1 MYKPKLISLLDD
13 KENGFSKEQF
23 FKDLIAGIIVA
34 IIALP
39 LSIALGISSGVS
51 PEKGLITA
59 IIAGFI
65 ISLLGGSRVQ
75 IGGPTGAFVV
85 ILSIALGISS
95 GVSPEK
101 GLITAIIAG
110 FIISLLGGSRV
121 QIGGPTGA
129 FVVIVF
135 GIIQNHGVDGLI
147 IATFMAGIILVLF
160 GLLRFGSLI
169 KYIPYPITVGF
180 TSGIAVTLFSTQVK
194 DFLGLS
200 MTKTPSEFI
209 PKWEAYISHMNTTNL
224 YTLAIGLLALIILI
238 FWPKINKKI
247 PGSLIALIVTTLVVF
262 IFNLPV
268 ATIGSQFGKI
278 SSNIPM
284 PHIPNLN
291 LNTLKALIG
300 PAFTIALLGGI
311 ESLLSAVVS
320 DGMIGD
326 KHNSNAEL
334 IAQGIANMGSSLFGG
349 IPATGAIARTAANV
363 KNGGRTPISGIV
375 HSITLLLIM
384 LVFMPLAKFIP
395 LTTLSAILII
405 VSYNMSEWRTFKA
418 ILKAPKSDIAI
429 LLTTFFLTVL
439 FDLVI
444 AIGIGMVVSMCLF
457 MRRVATSIEVNE
469 LNENDCSDKSN
480 IDTDMENLKVGE
492 NVLVYDI
499 RGHLFFGAVDTFM
512 NTMKEINDDAKVL
525 VLRMRHTKT
534 LDVTGYKQIKN
545 IALSCKSRNMTLI
558 ISELQEQ
565 PKKVMRLMGFI
576 DTLGE
581 DHFATNFDE
590 ALEKANS
597 LI

>member
-13 KENGFSKEQF
+13 KESGFSKEQF

-39 LSIALGISSGVS
+39 
-51 PEKGLITA
+51 
-59 IIAGFI
+59 
-65 ISLLGGSRVQ
+65 
-75 IGGPTGAFVV
+75 
-85 ILSIALGISS
+85 LSIALGISS

-545 IALSCKSRNMTLI
+545 IALSCKSRNMNLI

>member
-39 LSIALGISSGVS
+39 
-51 PEKGLITA
+51 
-59 IIAGFI
+59 
-65 ISLLGGSRVQ
+65 
-75 IGGPTGAFVV
+75 
-85 ILSIALGISS
+85 LSIALGISS

-576 DTLGE
+576 DILGE

>member
-13 KENGFSKEQF
+13 KESGFSKEQF
-23 FKDLIAGIIVA
+23 LKDLIAGIIVA

-39 LSIALGISSGVS
+39 
-51 PEKGLITA
+51 
-59 IIAGFI
+59 
-65 ISLLGGSRVQ
+65 
-75 IGGPTGAFVV
+75 
-85 ILSIALGISS
+85 LSIALGISS

-180 TSGIAVTLFSTQVK
+180 TSGIAITLLSTQVK

-200 MTKTPSEFI
+200 ITKTPSEFI
-209 PKWEAYISHMNTTNL
+209 PKWDAYISHMNTTNL

-469 LNENDCSDKSN
+469 LNESDCSDKSN

-545 IALSCKSRNMTLI
+545 IALSCKSRNITLI

>member
-39 LSIALGISSGVS
+39 
-51 PEKGLITA
+51 
-59 IIAGFI
+59 
-65 ISLLGGSRVQ
+65 
-75 IGGPTGAFVV
+75 
-85 ILSIALGISS
+85 LSIALGISS

-224 YTLAIGLLALIILI
+224 YTLAIGLIALIILI

-469 LNENDCSDKSN
+469 LNESDCSDKSN

>member
-39 LSIALGISSGVS
+39 
-51 PEKGLITA
+51 
-59 IIAGFI
+59 
-65 ISLLGGSRVQ
+65 
-75 IGGPTGAFVV
+75 
-85 ILSIALGISS
+85 LSIALGISS

-469 LNENDCSDKSN
+469 LNESDCSDKSN

-565 PKKVMRLMGFI
+565 PKKVMRLMEFI

>member
-39 LSIALGISSGVS
+39 
-51 PEKGLITA
+51 
-59 IIAGFI
+59 
-65 ISLLGGSRVQ
+65 
-75 IGGPTGAFVV
+75 
-85 ILSIALGISS
+85 LSIALGISS

-499 RGHLFFGAVDTFM
+499 RGHIFFGAVDTFM

>member
-39 LSIALGISSGVS
+39 
-51 PEKGLITA
+51 
-59 IIAGFI
+59 
-65 ISLLGGSRVQ
+65 
-75 IGGPTGAFVV
+75 
-85 ILSIALGISS
+85 LSIALGISS

-469 LNENDCSDKSN
+469 LNESDCSDKSN

-590 ALEKANS
+590 ALEKSKFFN
-597 LI
+597 LK

>member
-39 LSIALGISSGVS
+39 
-51 PEKGLITA
+51 
-59 IIAGFI
+59 
-65 ISLLGGSRVQ
+65 
-75 IGGPTGAFVV
+75 
-85 ILSIALGISS
+85 LSIALGISS

-278 SSNIPM
+278 SSNIPI

-444 AIGIGMVVSMCLF
+444 AIGIGMLVSMCLF

>member
-39 LSIALGISSGVS
+39 
-51 PEKGLITA
+51 
-59 IIAGFI
+59 
-65 ISLLGGSRVQ
+65 
-75 IGGPTGAFVV
+75 
-85 ILSIALGISS
+85 LSIALGISS

-469 LNENDCSDKSN
+469 LNESDCSDKSN
-480 IDTDMENLKVGE
+480 IDADMENLKVGE

>member
-13 KENGFSKEQF
+13 KESGFSKEQF
-23 FKDLIAGIIVA
+23 LKDLIAGIIVA

-39 LSIALGISSGVS
+39 
-51 PEKGLITA
+51 
-59 IIAGFI
+59 
-65 ISLLGGSRVQ
+65 
-75 IGGPTGAFVV
+75 
-85 ILSIALGISS
+85 LSIALGISS

-180 TSGIAVTLFSTQVK
+180 TSGIAITLLSTQVK

-200 MTKTPSEFI
+200 ITKTPSEFI

-278 SSNIPM
+278 SSNIPI

-334 IAQGIANMGSSLFGG
+334 IAQGLANIGSSLFGG

-429 LLTTFFLTVL
+429 LLITFFLTVL

-469 LNENDCSDKSN
+469 LNESDCSYKSN

>member
-39 LSIALGISSGVS
+39 
-51 PEKGLITA
+51 
-59 IIAGFI
+59 
-65 ISLLGGSRVQ
+65 
-75 IGGPTGAFVV
+75 
-85 ILSIALGISS
+85 LSIALGISS

-291 LNTLKALIG
+291 LNTLKSLIG

-469 LNENDCSDKSN
+469 LNESDCSDKSN

>member
-39 LSIALGISSGVS
+39 
-51 PEKGLITA
+51 
-59 IIAGFI
+59 
-65 ISLLGGSRVQ
+65 
-75 IGGPTGAFVV
+75 
-85 ILSIALGISS
+85 LSIALGISS

-200 MTKTPSEFI
+200 MTKNPSEFI

-278 SSNIPM
+278 NSNIPM

>member
-13 KENGFSKEQF
+13 KESGFSKEQF
-23 FKDLIAGIIVA
+23 LKDLIAGIIVA

-39 LSIALGISSGVS
+39 
-51 PEKGLITA
+51 
-59 IIAGFI
+59 
-65 ISLLGGSRVQ
+65 
-75 IGGPTGAFVV
+75 
-85 ILSIALGISS
+85 LSIALGISS

-180 TSGIAVTLFSTQVK
+180 TSGIAITLLSTQVK

-200 MTKTPSEFI
+200 ITKTPSEFI

-278 SSNIPM
+278 SSNIPI

-363 KNGGRTPISGIV
+363 KNGGRTPISGMV

-429 LLTTFFLTVL
+429 LLITFFLTVL

-444 AIGIGMVVSMCLF
+444 AIGIGMIVSMCLF
-457 MRRVATSIEVNE
+457 IRRVATSIEVNE
-469 LNENDCSDKSN
+469 LNESDCSYKSN

>member
-39 LSIALGISSGVS
+39 
-51 PEKGLITA
+51 
-59 IIAGFI
+59 
-65 ISLLGGSRVQ
+65 
-75 IGGPTGAFVV
+75 
-85 ILSIALGISS
+85 LSIALGISS

-209 PKWEAYISHMNTTNL
+209 PKWETYISHMNTTNL

-469 LNENDCSDKSN
+469 LNESDCSDKSN

>member
-85 ILSIALGISS
+85 I
-95 GVSPEK
+95 
-101 GLITAIIAG
+101 
-110 FIISLLGGSRV
+110 
-121 QIGGPTGA
+121 
-129 FVVIVF
+129 VF

-147 IATFMAGIILVLF
+147 IATFMAGIIFVFF

-469 LNENDCSDKSN
+469 LNESDCSDKSN

-545 IALSCKSRNMTLI
+545 ISLSCKSRNMTLI

>member
-23 FKDLIAGIIVA
+23 FKDLVAGIIVA

-39 LSIALGISSGVS
+39 
-51 PEKGLITA
+51 
-59 IIAGFI
+59 
-65 ISLLGGSRVQ
+65 
-75 IGGPTGAFVV
+75 
-85 ILSIALGISS
+85 LSIALGISS

-334 IAQGIANMGSSLFGG
+334 IAQGVANMGSSLFGG

-444 AIGIGMVVSMCLF
+444 AIGIGMLVSMCLF

-576 DTLGE
+576 DNLSE

>member
-39 LSIALGISSGVS
+39 
-51 PEKGLITA
+51 
-59 IIAGFI
+59 
-65 ISLLGGSRVQ
+65 
-75 IGGPTGAFVV
+75 
-85 ILSIALGISS
+85 LSIALGISS

-278 SSNIPM
+278 ISNIPM

-469 LNENDCSDKSN
+469 LNESDCSDKSN

>member
-59 IIAGFI
+59 IIA
-65 ISLLGGSRVQ
+65 V
-75 IGGPTGAFVV
+75 
-85 ILSIALGISS
+85 
-95 GVSPEK
+95 
-101 GLITAIIAG
+101 

-469 LNENDCSDKSN
+469 LNESDCSDKSN

-499 RGHLFFGAVDTFM
+499 RGHLFFGAVDTFI

>member
-13 KENGFSKEQF
+13 KESGFSKEQF
-23 FKDLIAGIIVA
+23 LKDLIAGIIVA

-39 LSIALGISSGVS
+39 
-51 PEKGLITA
+51 
-59 IIAGFI
+59 
-65 ISLLGGSRVQ
+65 
-75 IGGPTGAFVV
+75 
-85 ILSIALGISS
+85 LSIALGISS

-180 TSGIAVTLFSTQVK
+180 TSGIAITLLSTQVK

-200 MTKTPSEFI
+200 ITKTPSEFI

-469 LNENDCSDKSN
+469 LNESDCSDKFN

>member
-39 LSIALGISSGVS
+39 
-51 PEKGLITA
+51 
-59 IIAGFI
+59 
-65 ISLLGGSRVQ
+65 
-75 IGGPTGAFVV
+75 
-85 ILSIALGISS
+85 LSIALGISS

-291 LNTLKALIG
+291 LNTLKALI
-300 PAFTIALLGGI
+300 
-311 ESLLSAVVS
+311 
-320 DGMIGD
+320 
-326 KHNSNAEL
+326 
-334 IAQGIANMGSSLFGG
+334 
-349 IPATGAIARTAANV
+349 
-363 KNGGRTPISGIV
+363 
-375 HSITLLLIM
+375 
-384 LVFMPLAKFIP
+384 
-395 LTTLSAILII
+395 
-405 VSYNMSEWRTFKA
+405 
-418 ILKAPKSDIAI
+418 
-429 LLTTFFLTVL
+429 
-439 FDLVI
+439 
-444 AIGIGMVVSMCLF
+444 
-457 MRRVATSIEVNE
+457 
-469 LNENDCSDKSN
+469 
-480 IDTDMENLKVGE
+480 
-492 NVLVYDI
+492 
-499 RGHLFFGAVDTFM
+499 
-512 NTMKEINDDAKVL
+512 
-525 VLRMRHTKT
+525 
-534 LDVTGYKQIKN
+534 
-545 IALSCKSRNMTLI
+545 
-558 ISELQEQ
+558 
-565 PKKVMRLMGFI
+565 
-576 DTLGE
+576 
-581 DHFATNFDE
+581 
-590 ALEKANS
+590 
-597 LI
+597 

>member
-75 IGGPTGAFVV
+75 IGGPTG
-85 ILSIALGISS
+85 S
-95 GVSPEK
+95 
-101 GLITAIIAG
+101 
-110 FIISLLGGSRV
+110 
-121 QIGGPTGA
+121 

-469 LNENDCSDKSN
+469 LNESDCSDKSN

>member
-13 KENGFSKEQF
+13 KESGFSKEQF
-23 FKDLIAGIIVA
+23 LKDLIAGIIVA

-39 LSIALGISSGVS
+39 LSIALGISSG
-51 PEKGLITA
+51 I
-59 IIAGFI
+59 
-65 ISLLGGSRVQ
+65 
-75 IGGPTGAFVV
+75 
-85 ILSIALGISS
+85 
-95 GVSPEK
+95 SPEK

-180 TSGIAVTLFSTQVK
+180 TSGIAITLLSTQVK

-200 MTKTPSEFI
+200 ITKTPSEFI

-278 SSNIPM
+278 SSNIPI

-334 IAQGIANMGSSLFGG
+334 IAQGLANMGSSLFGG

-363 KNGGRTPISGIV
+363 KNGGRTPISGMV

-429 LLTTFFLTVL
+429 LLITFFLTVL

-444 AIGIGMVVSMCLF
+444 AIGIGMIVSMCLF
-457 MRRVATSIEVNE
+457 IRRVATSIEVNE
-469 LNENDCSDKSN
+469 LNESDCSYKSN

>member
-39 LSIALGISSGVS
+39 
-51 PEKGLITA
+51 
-59 IIAGFI
+59 
-65 ISLLGGSRVQ
+65 
-75 IGGPTGAFVV
+75 
-85 ILSIALGISS
+85 LSIALGISS

-334 IAQGIANMGSSLFGG
+334 IAQGVANMGSSLFGG

-439 FDLVI
+439 FDLVV
-444 AIGIGMVVSMCLF
+444 AIGIGMLVSMCLF

-512 NTMKEINDDAKVL
+512 NTMKEINDDAKVR

>member
-39 LSIALGISSGVS
+39 
-51 PEKGLITA
+51 
-59 IIAGFI
+59 
-65 ISLLGGSRVQ
+65 
-75 IGGPTGAFVV
+75 
-85 ILSIALGISS
+85 LSIALGISS

-469 LNENDCSDKSN
+469 LNESDCSDKSN

-545 IALSCKSRNMTLI
+545 IALSCKSRNMNLI

-576 DTLGE
+576 DNLGE

>member
-1 MYKPKLISLLDD
+1 MYKPKLLSLFGD

-85 ILSIALGISS
+85 I
-95 GVSPEK
+95 
-101 GLITAIIAG
+101 
-110 FIISLLGGSRV
+110 
-121 QIGGPTGA
+121 
-129 FVVIVF
+129 VF
-135 GIIQNHGVDGLI
+135 GIIQNHGIDGLI
-147 IATFMAGIILVLF
+147 IATFMAGIILILF

-180 TSGIAVTLFSTQVK
+180 TSGIAVTLFSTQIK
-194 DFLGLS
+194 DFLGL
-200 MTKTPSEFI
+200 TIAKTPSEFI
-209 PKWEAYISHMNTTNL
+209 PKWETYISHMNTTNF
-224 YTLAIGLLALIILI
+224 YTLAIGLLALAILI

-247 PGSLIALIVTTLVVF
+247 PGSLVALIVTTFVVF

-278 SSNIPM
+278 SSTIPM

-291 LNTLKALIG
+291 LETLKALIG

-334 IAQGIANMGSSLFGG
+334 IAQGVANIGSSLFGG

-363 KNGGRTPISGIV
+363 KNGGRTPISGMV

-384 LVFMPLAKFIP
+384 LIFMPLAKFIP
-395 LTTLSAILII
+395 LTTLAAILMI
-405 VSYNMSEWRTFKA
+405 VSYNMSEWRSFKA

-444 AIGIGMVVSMCLF
+444 AIGIGMLVSMCLF
-457 MRRVATSIEVNE
+457 MRRIATSIEVNE
-469 LNENDCSDKSN
+469 LNEGDCSDKST

-545 IALSCKSRNMTLI
+545 IALSCKSRNITLI
-558 ISELQEQ
+558 LSEVQEQ
-565 PKKVMRLMGFI
+565 PKKVMRLMGLI
-576 DTLGE
+576 NNLGE
-581 DHFATNFDE
+581 DHFASTFDE

-597 LI
+597 LV

>member
-13 KENGFSKEQF
+13 KESGFSKEQF
-23 FKDLIAGIIVA
+23 LKDLIAGIIVA

-39 LSIALGISSGVS
+39 
-51 PEKGLITA
+51 
-59 IIAGFI
+59 
-65 ISLLGGSRVQ
+65 
-75 IGGPTGAFVV
+75 
-85 ILSIALGISS
+85 LSIALGISS

-180 TSGIAVTLFSTQVK
+180 TSGIAITLLSTQVK

-200 MTKTPSEFI
+200 ITKTPSEFI

-334 IAQGIANMGSSLFGG
+334 IAQGLANIGSSLFGG

-363 KNGGRTPISGIV
+363 KNGGRTPISGMV

-429 LLTTFFLTVL
+429 LLITFFLTVL

-444 AIGIGMVVSMCLF
+444 AIGIGMIVSMCLF

-469 LNENDCSDKSN
+469 LNESDCSYKSN

>member
-39 LSIALGISSGVS
+39 
-51 PEKGLITA
+51 
-59 IIAGFI
+59 
-65 ISLLGGSRVQ
+65 
-75 IGGPTGAFVV
+75 
-85 ILSIALGISS
+85 LSIALGISS

-469 LNENDCSDKSN
+469 LNESDCSDKSN

>member
-13 KENGFSKEQF
+13 KESGFSKEQF
-23 FKDLIAGIIVA
+23 LKDLIAGIIVA

-39 LSIALGISSGVS
+39 
-51 PEKGLITA
+51 
-59 IIAGFI
+59 
-65 ISLLGGSRVQ
+65 
-75 IGGPTGAFVV
+75 
-85 ILSIALGISS
+85 LSIALGISS

-180 TSGIAVTLFSTQVK
+180 TSGIAITLLSTQVK

-200 MTKTPSEFI
+200 ITKTPSEFI

-278 SSNIPM
+278 SSNIPI

-334 IAQGIANMGSSLFGG
+334 IAQGLANIGSSLFGG

-469 LNENDCSDKSN
+469 LNESDCSYKSN

>member
-13 KENGFSKEQF
+13 KESGFSKEQF
-23 FKDLIAGIIVA
+23 LKDLIAGIIVA

-39 LSIALGISSGVS
+39 
-51 PEKGLITA
+51 
-59 IIAGFI
+59 
-65 ISLLGGSRVQ
+65 
-75 IGGPTGAFVV
+75 
-85 ILSIALGISS
+85 LSIALGISS

-180 TSGIAVTLFSTQVK
+180 TSGIAITLLSTQVK

-200 MTKTPSEFI
+200 ITKTPSEFI

-278 SSNIPM
+278 SSNIPI

-334 IAQGIANMGSSLFGG
+334 IAQGLANMGSSLFGG

-363 KNGGRTPISGIV
+363 KNGGRTPISGLV

-384 LVFMPLAKFIP
+384 LVFMPLDKFIP

-469 LNENDCSDKSN
+469 LNESDCSDKSN

>member
-23 FKDLIAGIIVA
+23 FKDLVAGIIVA

-39 LSIALGISSGVS
+39 
-51 PEKGLITA
+51 
-59 IIAGFI
+59 
-65 ISLLGGSRVQ
+65 
-75 IGGPTGAFVV
+75 
-85 ILSIALGISS
+85 LSIALGISS

-291 LNTLKALIG
+291 INTLKALIG

-334 IAQGIANMGSSLFGG
+334 IAQGVANMGSSLFGG

-444 AIGIGMVVSMCLF
+444 AIGIGMLVSMCLF

-558 ISELQEQ
+558 ISELQKQ

>member
-39 LSIALGISSGVS
+39 
-51 PEKGLITA
+51 
-59 IIAGFI
+59 
-65 ISLLGGSRVQ
+65 
-75 IGGPTGAFVV
+75 
-85 ILSIALGISS
+85 LSIALGISS

-469 LNENDCSDKSN
+469 LNESDCSDKSN

-545 IALSCKSRNMTLI
+545 ISLSCKSRNMTLI

-565 PKKVMRLMGFI
+565 PKKVMRLIGFI

>member
-13 KENGFSKEQF
+13 KESGFSKEQF
-23 FKDLIAGIIVA
+23 LKDLIAGIIVA

-39 LSIALGISSGVS
+39 
-51 PEKGLITA
+51 
-59 IIAGFI
+59 
-65 ISLLGGSRVQ
+65 
-75 IGGPTGAFVV
+75 
-85 ILSIALGISS
+85 LSIALGISS

-180 TSGIAVTLFSTQVK
+180 TSGIAITLLSTQVK

-200 MTKTPSEFI
+200 ITKTPSEFI

-278 SSNIPM
+278 SSNIPI

-334 IAQGIANMGSSLFGG
+334 IAQGLANIGSSLFGG

-363 KNGGRTPISGIV
+363 KNGGRTPISGMV

-429 LLTTFFLTVL
+429 LLITFFLTVL

-444 AIGIGMVVSMCLF
+444 AIGIGMIVSMCLF
-457 MRRVATSIEVNE
+457 IRRVATSIEVNE
-469 LNENDCSDKSN
+469 LNESDCSYKSN

>member
-13 KENGFSKEQF
+13 KESGFSKEQF
-23 FKDLIAGIIVA
+23 LKDLIAGIIVA

-39 LSIALGISSGVS
+39 
-51 PEKGLITA
+51 
-59 IIAGFI
+59 
-65 ISLLGGSRVQ
+65 
-75 IGGPTGAFVV
+75 
-85 ILSIALGISS
+85 LSIALGISS

-169 KYIPYPITVGF
+169 KYIPSPITVGF
-180 TSGIAVTLFSTQVK
+180 TSGIAITLLSTQVK

-200 MTKTPSEFI
+200 ITKTPSEFI

-278 SSNIPM
+278 SSNIPI

-334 IAQGIANMGSSLFGG
+334 IAQGLANIGSSLFGG

-363 KNGGRTPISGIV
+363 KNGGRTPISGMV

-429 LLTTFFLTVL
+429 LLITFFLTVL

-444 AIGIGMVVSMCLF
+444 AIGIGMIVSMCLF

-469 LNENDCSDKSN
+469 LNESDCSYKSN